1 METEYELM
9 RQVFNVY
16 FEKQLSQTLLTLH
29 FLQDIV
35 FPLIIPLLSKKM
47 CNILLMP
54 GRGNPLLFFRFFSGL

>member
-29 FLQDIV
+29 FLQDSV
-35 FPLIIPLLSKKM
+35 FPLIIPLLTMSET
-47 CNILLMP
+47 LLTP
-54 GRGNPLLFFRFFSGL
+54 ISFF